1 MFCYFKAGSPLLY
14 NGKLAGAQGI
24 QRRLVGLGRNASAA
38 IGSDLNLNFR
48 ERSAQHHGVADDAD
62 VGAVAV
68 DDDLFDVIHSLVMGH
83 QFVQNIAGQHVGT
96 KGLFAHDVGDFRL
109 GIVHGILQLG
119 GKVPAVGA
127 LNAVLHRQVAALA
140 GVQVFLGVGVLG
152 KEHPVPGLGVGAGD
166 LSQMGHISLSLGID
180 QRTGDKIFLHIHY
193 NIKDDLFV
201 FHNGLLLFCIGV
213 IHSIAQPGQTVKS
226 RPYAANRSAK
236 ACIINISSTSGMYGT
251 PKLTTYCMAK
261 WGVRGLTKALAQEL
275 KGTGIVVNTVC
286 PTKVKTPLRRKAW
299 RGLLPSCIKYVS
311 KNLPSLVRK
320 CYNTFVSPDGD
331 QKECRKHRMEP
342 QKKTT
347 LTEGSVAKG
356 MLLFALPIFISNL
369 FQQLYNAADSLIVG
383 NFLGG
388 EALAAVGSSGSLIFL
403 LTGFVNGVSLGA
415 GVVVA
420 RYFGAK
426 DWQRMRRTIHTTVAL
441 GLAAGAV
448 LTVVGVLL
456 TPQILRWMGTPD
468 NVLVNSIAYFRMYF
482 MGSIAVVMYNVGAS
496 ILQSVGD
503 SRSPMRY
510 LIAASI
516 INIVLDLVLIG
527 VFRMGVGAAAFATIA
542 SQTVSAVL
550 AFSKLIRSKEEWAV
564 RPREVRFDGP
574 SLKAVIVQGLP
585 SGIQNSVI
593 SLANVI
599 VQSNIN
605 SFGANAMAGC
615 GAYSKVEGF
624 AFLPVTCFAMAL
636 ATFVSQNV
644 GAGQPDRVR
653 KGMKFGILCSIAMA
667 EVVGVC
673 IYLASPWLIGAFSSE
688 PDVIAF
694 GVQQAHTAALFYC
707 LLAFS
712 HCCAGILR
720 GLGRPVV
727 PMMVMLA
734 VWCVLRITYITITLH
749 FIHAIGV
756 VFWAYPITWSISSL
770 LFAWYIRHCPIPQ
783 LGGGAPH

>member
-1 MFCYFKAGSPLLY
+1 
-14 NGKLAGAQGI
+14 
-24 QRRLVGLGRNASAA
+24 
-38 IGSDLNLNFR
+38 
-48 ERSAQHHGVADDAD
+48 
-62 VGAVAV
+62 
-68 DDDLFDVIHSLVMGH
+68 
-83 QFVQNIAGQHVGT
+83 
-96 KGLFAHDVGDFRL
+96 
-109 GIVHGILQLG
+109 
-119 GKVPAVGA
+119 
-127 LNAVLHRQVAALA
+127 
-140 GVQVFLGVGVLG
+140 
-152 KEHPVPGLGVGAGD
+152 
-166 LSQMGHISLSLGID
+166 
-180 QRTGDKIFLHIHY
+180 
-193 NIKDDLFV
+193 
-201 FHNGLLLFCIGV
+201 
-213 IHSIAQPGQTVKS
+213 
-226 RPYAANRSAK
+226 
-236 ACIINISSTSGMYGT
+236 
-251 PKLTTYCMAK
+251 
-261 WGVRGLTKALAQEL
+261 
-275 KGTGIVVNTVC
+275 
-286 PTKVKTPLRRKAW
+286 
-299 RGLLPSCIKYVS
+299 
-311 KNLPSLVRK
+311 
-320 CYNTFVSPDGD
+320 
-331 QKECRKHRMEP
+331 MEP

-527 VFRMGVGAAAFATIA
+527 GFRMGVGAAAFATIA

-615 GAYSKVEGF
+615 GRGRLHLSGVPLAHRSLQQRAGRYRFRRPAGPHGGAVLLPAGVQPLLCRHPARPGPPGGAHDGHAGGLVRAAHHLHYNHA
-624 AFLPVTCFAMAL
+624 AFYPCH
-636 ATFVSQNV
+636 
-644 GAGQPDRVR
+644 RR
-653 KGMKFGILCSIAMA
+653 GILGLPHHM
-667 EVVGVC
+667 EH
-673 IYLASPWLIGAFSSE
+673 LL
-688 PDVIAF
+688 
-694 GVQQAHTAALFYC
+694 AAL
-707 LLAFS
+707 
-712 HCCAGILR
+712 R
-720 GLGRPVV
+720 VV
-727 PMMVMLA
+727 HPALP
-734 VWCVLRITYITITLH
+734 H
-749 FIHAIGV
+749 PAIGRRRTALNLENSV
-756 VFWAYPITWSISSL
+756 CFGRRIFCSKKCCFFPAYLP
-770 LFAWYIRHCPIPQ
+770 
-783 LGGGAPH
+783 